1 MQMCQVA
8 FLDDLESNLKR
19 DAPATAELVSAW
31 LDENMITFQH
41 MAMSL
46 AQHIPNIISIPTV
59 FSPNASENVIA
70 GLLQDIAMRLPSAHL
85 TTPSTAQAMAQAM
98 APARCSLGSS
108 VVHALHDLHSHFD
121 FCEASGARLHGQR
134 AAQQLHVQRFAA
146 TFIQAVWHGVVVR
159 KKAKDLRTRRD
170 AIFLISLHY
179 ARSRRARR
187 LRRESRRMET
197 DCASP
202 NQAERHLA
210 ENMARR
216 MALGRL
222 RAARMREQRIEAL
235 KELQRNEGLKEL
247 KELNAMAQLIISV
260 HALRWLSRSREAQLL
275 SAQEAQKKL
284 RKKAEEAL
292 AAPELDRAKVLIQRG
307 ALQRRM
313 SAPTLMPI
321 DMAIMAKANKTAAPF
336 SSSQGLLTR
345 TRA

>member
-1 MQMCQVA
+1 MCQVA

-85 TTPSTAQAMAQAM
+85 TTPSTAQAMADAITL
-98 APARCSLGSS
+98 PARCSLGSS
-108 VVHALHDLHSHFD
+108 VVQALQDLQSHFD
-121 FCEASGARLHGQR
+121 SCEAPGARLYGQR
-134 AAQQLHVQRFAA
+134 TAQQLHVQMLAA

-179 ARSRRARR
+179 GRSRRARR
-187 LRRESRRMET
+187 LRRERSRRMET

-202 NQAERHLA
+202 EQLV
-210 ENMARR
+210 ENMTRR
-216 MALGRL
+216 MAVGRL

-292 AAPELDRAKVLIQRG
+292 AAPELDRAKVLIQRSS
-307 ALQRRM
+307 QRRM

-321 DMAIMAKANKTAAPF
+321 DMAIMAKANRTAAPF
-336 SSSQGLLTR
+336 ASSQSLLTR
-345 TRA
+345 TRAS